1 MVTQHQDVEKHSTS
15 IGPVSMV
22 MHYYSSRFT
31 CEPFCNVINLIT
43 DCQIETD
50 MNYWNFDL
58 IPTGEEPTQPT
69 AEACRQYCE
78 CVFDAEFFTWGNG
91 DQKCY
96 CKSSNGNP
104 GGEGGKF
111 SGRARGCSGASEYC
125 PHFKRSEVK

>member
-1 MVTQHQDVEKHSTS
+1 MVTQHQDIEKRLLS

-22 MHYYSSRFT
+22 MHDDSLHFN
-31 CEPFCNVINLIT
+31 CEPFCNMIDSIT

-50 MNYWNFDL
+50 MNYWHNDL
-58 IPTGEEPTQPT
+58 TPTGEPTQPT

-78 CVFDAEFFTWGNG
+78 CAIDAEFFTWGNG

-104 GGEGGKF
+104 GGEGGKY
-111 SGRARGCSGASEYC
+111 SGRARGCSGASEY
-125 PHFKRSEVK
+125 